1 MTPAA
6 SAQAPAAAPP
16 PPVVGGRFAPI
27 MGLRRNAVDYAETM
41 WRRHGDLVHMTLGP
55 PGSSRDV
62 WWVHHPDGAARVLSG
77 SSWRAYSKQD
87 QVHDEI
93 ARWLGPGL
101 LTAEGEDWTRQKRFL
116 QPLFTRQAVD
126 GYADHMVREIETV
139 VAEWDT
145 AGSPT
150 VDVGVQM
157 QRLTLRVVLAALFGD
172 AADDVLPHVR
182 QSFPAVSDTILRRGL
197 GAVRLP
203 AGIPTRR
210 VRRGRAARDDLFGMC
225 DAIVAGRRE
234 GRTTAE
240 GDLLTLLLAAR
251 DGDER
256 MSDEEVRSQVLL
268 FLMAGHETTAI
279 ALTFALHLLGRHH
292 DVQDAVRTEVREV
305 VGDTSPTASTI
316 TALPLTTAV
325 LKEAM
330 RLYPSAPIMGRRTAQ
345 EDDLM
350 GYRVPAGSNVIVAPW
365 TIHRHRDFWA
375 DPLVFDPTR
384 FTGTGS
390 RPEPA
395 HRYAWMPFGGGPRA
409 CIGQHFSMVEATLA
423 LALILR
429 GHRVT
434 SLADTDQLEVSS
446 LITLYPTEPVRARVE
461 PIA

>member
-1 MTPAA
+1 MSPAA
-6 SAQAPAAAPP
+6 STQAPPAAPP

-27 MGLRRNAVDYAETM
+27 MGLRRNAVDYAESM
-41 WRRHGDLVHMTLGP
+41 WRRHGDLVHMTVGP

-116 QPLFTRQAVD
+116 QPLFTKQSVD
-126 GYADHMVREIETV
+126 GYAGHMVREIETV

-145 AGSPT
+145 EGSPA
-150 VDVGVQM
+150 VDLGQQM

-172 AADDVLPHVR
+172 AADEVLPQVR
-182 QSFPAVSDTILRRGL
+182 HSFPAVSDTILRRGL

-210 VRRGRAARDDLFGMC
+210 VRRGRAARDELFGLC
-225 DAIVAGRRE
+225 DAIVTARRE
-234 GRTTAE
+234 GRTTGE

-292 DVQDAVRTEVREV
+292 DVQEAVRTEVREV
-305 VGDTSPTASTI
+305 LGDASPTASTI
-316 TALPLTTAV
+316 TTLPLTTAV

-330 RLYPSAPIMGRRTAQ
+330 RLYPSAPIMGRLTVQ
-345 EDDLM
+345 DDALM
-350 GYRVPAGSNVIVAPW
+350 GYRVPAGANVVVAPW
-365 TIHRHRDFWA
+365 TIHRHPDFWV

-384 FTGTGS
+384 FTGTGA

-423 LALILR
+423 LALVLR
-429 GHRVT
+429 EHRVT
-434 SLADTDQLEVSS
+434 SLADTDRLEVAS
-446 LITLYPTEPVRARVE
+446 LITLFPTEPVLARVE
-461 PIA
+461 RLG